1 MSNQPA
7 IGNELR
13 SALVAMVK
21 KRVPDSE
28 VEDIVQQT
36 LADAFASP
44 HAPPDAESF
53 RRWIFGV
60 AKNKVVDYHRR
71 AGRETFDLP
80 DDIAGTAAP
89 HQEQDMLRWA
99 EKHLPPGDD
108 NKATLDWMLREGD
121 GEKLESIAETE
132 NLPAPRVRQRVSRLR
147 RHLKQ
152 HWAKEVA
159 LLATVG
165 VLITGILFFLRRPP
179 VEKPIANED
188 VARAEEMRKHAIGK
202 CDAADFKEC
211 LIELDEA
218 KKLDPAGD
226 AKPAVQQ
233 AREGAKKALAL
244 PPSDSS
250 TLNNITPPPTE
261 STAEP
266 VAPVPTDFSMSK
278 EGPSKV
284 QSPKKAD
291 GKMRKP
297 IQGPSP
303 AKPSSTDD
311 FDPMMSPLKSSP
323 APAPNLI
330 TPSPKPSKSSGMKG
344 SSMNGSD
351 FGNSIGESK
360 AIGANSLG
368 KVGVKSPIP
377 SSSGGWASDS
387 VAKK

>member
-13 SALVAMVK
+13 NALVAMVK
-21 KRVPDSE
+21 KRVPESE

-80 DDIAGTAAP
+80 EDIAGNAAP
-89 HQEQDMLRWA
+89 HQEVDMLRWA

-165 VLITGILFFLRRPP
+165 VLITGILLFLRGRGP
-179 VEKPIANED
+179 EDKPIANED
-188 VARAEEMRKHAIGK
+188 VARAEELRKHAFED
-202 CDAADFKEC
+202 CNAAKFKEC
-211 LIELDEA
+211 VQGFDDA

-226 AKPAVQQ
+226 TKPAVQQ
-233 AREGAKKALAL
+233 AREGAKKALAA

-250 TLNNITPPPTE
+250 TLNNITPPPTADPLAP
-261 STAEP
+261 SKADP
-266 VAPVPTDFSMSK
+266 VAPVPTDFGLS
-278 EGPSKV
+278 GDRPSKTNA
-284 QSPKKAD
+284 SPKKAD
-291 GKMRKP
+291 GKRMK
-297 IQGPSP
+297 PSP
-303 AKPSSTDD
+303 KPQGTDD
-311 FDPMMSPLKSSP
+311 WGGSIP
-323 APAPNLI
+323 APAPAPAPAPI
-330 TPSPKPSKSSGMKG
+330 TPKPSGMKG
-344 SSMNGSD
+344 SSLSSPDFSD
-351 FGNSIGESK
+351 SIGDSK
-360 AIGANSLG
+360 DIGANNLG
-368 KVGVKSPIP
+368 KVGVKSVTP
-377 SSSGGWASDS
+377 SSSFAPKVSK
-387 VAKK
+387 APATKK